1 MCVCERERE
10 RERERELMGKRLF
23 SRGYKVYGCAYV
35 PTWVDECLR
44 VLEGYVG
51 GCVGGSVCVCV
62 FAHVCVLLRTLCV
75 CC

>member
-1 MCVCERERE
+1 
-10 RERERELMGKRLF
+10 
-23 SRGYKVYGCAYV
+23 VYGCAYV

>member
-1 MCVCERERE
+1 MVGQDGLRAYADVR
-10 RERERELMGKRLF
+10 
-23 SRGYKVYGCAYV
+23 YKVYGCAYV
-35 PTWVDECLR
+35 PMWVDECLR